1 MVADSRDVRGLYLR
15 RRVIPRSKRER
26 SDGKSYETLTWSFEL
41 GAFVFCFIGRL
52 GRWTEKSKVQS
63 SKITA
68 HFGIGNLKFRGGTM
82 SNVPEDLH
90 YSKDH
95 EWVRVEG
102 DVAVVGITDYAQNSL
117 GDVVYVELP
126 KAGEEFAANES
137 FGSVESV
144 KAVSEV
150 FSPVSGKVAEV
161 NDALNDEPEKVNA
174 DPYGDGW
181 MIKVRMSSPGEVDSL
196 LTAAEYEDF
205 TKAET
210 E

>member
-1 MVADSRDVRGLYLR
+1 VRSSEPENQKPESYGGMMAN
-15 RRVIPRSKRER
+15 IP
-26 SDGKSYETLTWSFEL
+26 D
-41 GAFVFCFIGRL
+41 
-52 GRWTEKSKVQS
+52 
-63 SKITA
+63 
-68 HFGIGNLKFRGGTM
+68 
-82 SNVPEDLH
+82 DLH

-95 EWVRVEG
+95 EWVRVDG
-102 DVAVVGITDYAQNSL
+102 NVAVVGITDYAQDSL

-126 KAGEEFAANES
+126 KPGEKFAANES

-150 FSPVSGKVAEV
+150 FCPVSGEIVGV
-161 NDALNDEPEKVNA
+161 NETLNDEPEKVNQ
-174 DPYGDGW
+174 DPYGEGW
-181 MIKVRMSSPGEVDSL
+181 MIRVAMSNPGEVDSM

>member
-1 MVADSRDVRGLYLR
+1 MAN
-15 RRVIPRSKRER
+15 IP
-26 SDGKSYETLTWSFEL
+26 D
-41 GAFVFCFIGRL
+41 
-52 GRWTEKSKVQS
+52 
-63 SKITA
+63 
-68 HFGIGNLKFRGGTM
+68 
-82 SNVPEDLH
+82 DLH

-95 EWVRVEG
+95 EWVRVDG
-102 DVAVVGITDYAQNSL
+102 NVAVVGITDYAQDSL

-126 KAGEEFAANES
+126 KVGEKFAANES

-150 FSPVSGKVAEV
+150 FCPVAGEIVGV
-161 NDALNDEPEKVNA
+161 NDSLNDAPEKVNQ
-174 DPYGDGW
+174 DPYGEGW
-181 MIKVRMSSPGEVDSL
+181 MIRVAMSNPGEVDSM

>member
-1 MVADSRDVRGLYLR
+1 MAN
-15 RRVIPRSKRER
+15 I
-26 SDGKSYETLTWSFEL
+26 
-41 GAFVFCFIGRL
+41 
-52 GRWTEKSKVQS
+52 
-63 SKITA
+63 
-68 HFGIGNLKFRGGTM
+68 
-82 SNVPEDLH
+82 PEDLH

-102 DVAVVGITDYAQNSL
+102 DIAVVGITDYAQNSL

-126 KAGEEFAANES
+126 KVGEQFAANEP

-150 FSPVSGKVAEV
+150 FSPVTGEVAGANES
-161 NDALNDEPEKVNA
+161 LNDEPEKVNQ
-174 DPYGDGW
+174 DPYGEGW
-181 MIKVRMSSPGEVDSL
+181 MIRVKMSNPGEVDSL

-205 TKAET
+205 TKGDT

>member
-1 MVADSRDVRGLYLR
+1 MA
-15 RRVIPRSKRER
+15 
-26 SDGKSYETLTWSFEL
+26 
-41 GAFVFCFIGRL
+41 
-52 GRWTEKSKVQS
+52 
-63 SKITA
+63 
-68 HFGIGNLKFRGGTM
+68 
-82 SNVPEDLH
+82 NVPEDLH

-102 DVAVVGITDYAQNSL
+102 DQVIIGITDYAQNSL

-126 KAGEEFAANES
+126 KPGESFAVNES

-150 FSPVSGKVAEV
+150 FTPVAGEV
-161 NDALNDEPEKVNA
+161 VKINESLADEPEKVNS

-181 MIKVRMSSPGEVDSL
+181 MICVRMSNPGEVDSM

-205 TKAET
+205 TKGDT

>member
-1 MVADSRDVRGLYLR
+1 MAN
-15 RRVIPRSKRER
+15 IP
-26 SDGKSYETLTWSFEL
+26 D
-41 GAFVFCFIGRL
+41 
-52 GRWTEKSKVQS
+52 
-63 SKITA
+63 
-68 HFGIGNLKFRGGTM
+68 
-82 SNVPEDLH
+82 DLH

-102 DVAVVGITDYAQNSL
+102 NTAVIGITDYAQDSL

-126 KAGEEFAANES
+126 KPGDEFTVNEP

-150 FSPVSGKVAEV
+150 FSPVSGEV
-161 NDALNDEPEKVNA
+161 TGINEQLADAPEKVNQ
-174 DPYGDGW
+174 DPYGEGW
-181 MIKVRMSSPGEVDSL
+181 MIRVKMSNPGEVDSL

>member
-1 MVADSRDVRGLYLR
+1 MA
-15 RRVIPRSKRER
+15 
-26 SDGKSYETLTWSFEL
+26 
-41 GAFVFCFIGRL
+41 
-52 GRWTEKSKVQS
+52 
-63 SKITA
+63 
-68 HFGIGNLKFRGGTM
+68 
-82 SNVPEDLH
+82 NVPEELH

-95 EWVRVEG
+95 EWVRVDG
-102 DVAVVGITDYAQNSL
+102 DIATVGISDYAQNSL

-126 KAGEEFAANES
+126 KPGEQFAANES

-150 FSPVSGKVAEV
+150 FSPVSGAVSESHE
-161 NDALNDEPEKVNA
+161 ALSDDPEKVNT
-174 DPYGDGW
+174 DPYGEGW
-181 MIKVRMSSPGEVDSL
+181 MIRIKMSNPGEVDSL

>member
-1 MVADSRDVRGLYLR
+1 MAN
-15 RRVIPRSKRER
+15 IP
-26 SDGKSYETLTWSFEL
+26 D
-41 GAFVFCFIGRL
+41 
-52 GRWTEKSKVQS
+52 
-63 SKITA
+63 
-68 HFGIGNLKFRGGTM
+68 
-82 SNVPEDLH
+82 DLH

-95 EWVRVEG
+95 EWVRVDG
-102 DVAVVGITDYAQNSL
+102 NIAVVGITDYAQDSL

-126 KAGEEFAANES
+126 KVGDEFAANES

-150 FSPVSGKVAEV
+150 FCPVSGEVVGINEALADTPEEV
-161 NDALNDEPEKVNA
+161 NQDS
-174 DPYGDGW
+174 YGKGW
-181 MIKVRMSSPGEVDSL
+181 MIRVQMANPGEVDSL

>member
-1 MVADSRDVRGLYLR
+1 MANILD
-15 RRVIPRSKRER
+15 
-26 SDGKSYETLTWSFEL
+26 
-41 GAFVFCFIGRL
+41 
-52 GRWTEKSKVQS
+52 
-63 SKITA
+63 
-68 HFGIGNLKFRGGTM
+68 
-82 SNVPEDLH
+82 DLH

-102 DVAVVGITDYAQNSL
+102 GVAVVGITDYAQDSL

-126 KAGEEFAANES
+126 KVGDDFAANES

-150 FSPVSGKVAEV
+150 FSPVSGEIVGISETLA
-161 NDALNDEPEKVNA
+161 DAPEKVNQ
-174 DPYGDGW
+174 DPYGEGW
-181 MIKVRMSSPGEVDSL
+181 MIRVQMSNPGEVDSL

-205 TKAET
+205 TKAEA

>member
-1 MVADSRDVRGLYLR
+1 MA
-15 RRVIPRSKRER
+15 
-26 SDGKSYETLTWSFEL
+26 
-41 GAFVFCFIGRL
+41 
-52 GRWTEKSKVQS
+52 
-63 SKITA
+63 
-68 HFGIGNLKFRGGTM
+68 
-82 SNVPEDLH
+82 NVPEDLH

-95 EWVRVEG
+95 EWVRVDGNE
-102 DVAVVGITDYAQNSL
+102 AIIGITDYAQNSL

-150 FSPVSGKVAEV
+150 FTPVAGTVAKINE
-161 NDALNDEPEKVNA
+161 ALADEPETVNS
-174 DPYGDGW
+174 DPYGGGW
-181 MIKVRMSSPGEVDSL
+181 MIRVKMSNYGEVDSL

-205 TKAET
+205 TKAES

>member
-1 MVADSRDVRGLYLR
+1 MA
-15 RRVIPRSKRER
+15 
-26 SDGKSYETLTWSFEL
+26 
-41 GAFVFCFIGRL
+41 
-52 GRWTEKSKVQS
+52 
-63 SKITA
+63 
-68 HFGIGNLKFRGGTM
+68 
-82 SNVPEDLH
+82 NVPEDLH

-102 DVAVVGITDYAQNSL
+102 DQAIIGITDYAQNSL

-126 KAGEEFAANES
+126 KAGDKFAGIEP

-150 FSPVSGKVAEV
+150 FTPTAAKITRINESLA
-161 NDALNDEPEKVNA
+161 DEPEKVNS

-181 MIKVRMSSPGEVDSL
+181 MTRLKMDNPGEVDSL
-196 LTAAEYEDF
+196 LNDAQYEDF
-205 TKAET
+205 TKAES